1 MRQMNVK
8 LMRNEKE
15 QSWYVEIDGKSYN
28 FVTIEEVKALV
39 SRALVSVEE
48 SMTDPMRRPQ

>member
-1 MRQMNVK
+1 
-8 LMRNEKE
+8 MRNEKE